1 MPIQTDVTLVLAHAD
16 RSHSETAHLHLP
28 LCLRDPAQSGGI
40 LGYTAPLRSPRLLPG
55 ARPCGHWAY
64 WCDPRVGGSY
74 LRGRA
79 ALQAQAAR
87 GERRGGQPRGSEL
100 ARSSSGAA
108 ARGEEREGKGEGEGG
123 RRREL
128 REAQGLSQARQA
140 GRESAL
146 RSWVRAPCSKGPLP
160 RFPDTLE
167 PQAENGTFG
176 M

>member
-1 MPIQTDVTLVLAHAD
+1 MSPWYLHMLTDRIPRPHTSTSL
-16 RSHSETAHLHLP
+16 S
-28 LCLRDPAQSGGI
+28 QSGEI
-40 LGYTAPLRSPRLLPG
+40 LGYTAPLGSPHLLPG

-64 WCDPRVGGSY
+64 WCDPRIGGSY

-108 ARGEEREGKGEGEGG
+108 AGEEREGKGEGEGG

-128 REAQGLSQARQA
+128 REAQGLSQALQA

-146 RSWVRAPCSKGPLP
+146 RSWVRAPCSKGPRP
-160 RFPDTLE
+160 RFPGVLE